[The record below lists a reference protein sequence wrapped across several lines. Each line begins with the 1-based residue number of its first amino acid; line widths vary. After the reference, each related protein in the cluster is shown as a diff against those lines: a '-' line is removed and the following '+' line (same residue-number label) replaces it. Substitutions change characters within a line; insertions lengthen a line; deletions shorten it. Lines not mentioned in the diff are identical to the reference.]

1 MDDTTSTRAV
11 ARPSGFT
18 LPELAI
24 ALALTAVALGFG
36 FYSFGVFRQ
45 RTLVDRAAR
54 VMASDVAL
62 TRAIAIRSRRNV
74 SLVTDESV
82 PSYVVRDSS
91 GRVYVQRQFDPGSEL
106 PLAAI
111 SVRTAGDSITFD
123 PRGLM
128 LSSVGGPQVEMA
140 VASGEAKEI
149 QFNALGRYVIT
160 IP

>member
-1 MDDTTSTRAV
+1 MGDTTFRRATRAG
-11 ARPSGFT
+11 GFT
-18 LPELAI
+18 LPELSI

-54 VMASDVAL
+54 VMASDVSL
-62 TRAIAIRSRRNV
+62 TRAIAIRARRNV

-91 GRVYVQRQFDPGSEL
+91 GRVYVQRQFNPGSEL

-111 SVRTAGDSITFD
+111 SVRTAGDSLTFD

-128 LSSVGGPQVEMA
+128 VSAVGGPQVELA

-160 IP
+160 VP